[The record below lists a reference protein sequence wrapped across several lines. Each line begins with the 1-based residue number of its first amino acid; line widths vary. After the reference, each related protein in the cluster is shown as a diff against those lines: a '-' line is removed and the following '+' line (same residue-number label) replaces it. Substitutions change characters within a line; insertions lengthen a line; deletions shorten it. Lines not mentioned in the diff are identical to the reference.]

1 VLLCVAAATDLLSL
15 QNEMEAGQLEAAL
28 KQKEAE
34 AAATA
39 QERDQLRSKLQLLQ
53 NQILRGDG
61 PPHTVQPCLQR
72 LPASLCKAA
81 GGAGFFAVLQLA
93 CHSNM
98 NCCNTALLH
107 SA

>member
-1 VLLCVAAATDLLSL
+1 LQVRILTVVQSTYAIAWSAIVVLMLLYARLLISVLLILAAADVCHP
-15 QNEMEAGQLEAAL
+15 QHEMEAGQLEAAL

-61 PPHTVQPCLQR
+61 TPHKVQP
-72 LPASLCKAA
+72 A
-81 GGAGFFAVLQLA
+81 GR
-93 CHSNM
+93 S
-98 NCCNTALLH
+98 
-107 SA
+107 